1 MILNICENSNVLSAI
16 LLIKDIIDL
25 ISVIVPIILIL
36 VMSIDI
42 FKMVVGNDISDFSI
56 RIKKIIVKSIAAVC
70 VFFIP
75 TLVNLLLTM
84 LNKDNFNESFCWVN
98 ADRTTI
104 ASYKSLEDARKVVEQ
119 EQIEEERRV
128 AEEKRKAIEEL
139 REEARKKNEEEA
151 KEAEKNNAS
160 NSGSTSSPDGSVF
173 PGTKYT
179 LTESQLIALARVCKA
194 EQGSVSGAAAE
205 ASLMAN
211 LFERASKTKYG
222 EGGTGLYNYVR
233 TSGWFAHAAKH
244 MDTGSYTPE
253 ILAAVQDVLVN
264 GNRTLP
270 HNVVEH
276 DCWFCNSSKCSNGNK
291 GDICKIEVNGR
302 TLTSA
307 DDIKNRSNY
316 IKDQTVIYNM
326 YGSKYKFYVFPSE
339 RSDPFGYLVD

>member
-1 MILNICENSNVLSAI
+1 MYLNVCENSNVLSAI

-25 ISVIVPIILIL
+25 ISIFVPIILIIM
-36 VMSIDI
+36 MSIDI
-42 FKMVVGNDISDFSI
+42 FKMVVGSDINDFSNK
-56 RIKKIIVKSIAAVC
+56 IKKIIIRATAAVL

-75 TLVNLLLTM
+75 TLVNLLLSM
-84 LNKDNFNESFCWVN
+84 LNRDNYNESLCWVN
-98 ADRTTI
+98 ATSESI
-104 ASYKSLEDARKVVEQ
+104 ASYKTLEEARKLVEA
-119 EQIEEERRV
+119 EKIEEERKT

-151 KEAEKNNAS
+151 KEAEKNNQ
-160 NSGSTSSPDGSVF
+160 NGGTTSPSGSVF

-179 LTESQLIALARVCKA
+179 LTESQLIALARVAKA
-194 EQGSVSGAAAE
+194 EQGSVTGAAAE

-211 LFERASKTKYG
+211 LFERASKSKYG

-276 DCWFCNSSKCSNGNK
+276 DCWFCNSSRCSNGNK
-291 GDICKIEVNGR
+291 GDICKIVVNGK
-302 TLTSA
+302 TLTSES
-307 DDIKNRSNY
+307 DIKNRNNY

-326 YGSKYKFYVFPSE
+326 YGSVYKFYVFPSE
-339 RSDPFGYLVD
+339 RSDPFGYLVN

>member
-1 MILNICENSNVLSAI
+1 MYLNVCENSNVLSAI

-25 ISVIVPIILIL
+25 ISIIVPIILIIM
-36 VMSIDI
+36 MSIDI
-42 FKMVVGNDISDFSI
+42 FKMVVGSDINDFSNK
-56 RIKKIIVKSIAAVC
+56 IKKIIIRATAAVL

-75 TLVNLLLTM
+75 TLVNLLLSM
-84 LNKDNFNESFCWVN
+84 LNRDNYNESLCWVN
-98 ADRTTI
+98 ATSESI
-104 ASYKSLEDARKVVEQ
+104 ASYKTLEEARKVVEA
-119 EQIEEERRV
+119 EKIEEERKT

-151 KEAEKNNAS
+151 KEAEKNNQ
-160 NSGSTSSPDGSVF
+160 NGGTTSPSGSVF

-179 LTESQLIALARVCKA
+179 LTESQLIALARVAKA
-194 EQGSVSGAAAE
+194 EQGSVTGAAAE

-211 LFERASKTKYG
+211 LFERASKSKYG

-276 DCWFCNSSKCSNGNK
+276 DCWFCNSSRCSNGNK
-291 GDICKIEVNGR
+291 GDICKIVVNGK
-302 TLTSA
+302 TLTSES
-307 DDIKNRSNY
+307 DIKNRNNY

-326 YGSKYKFYVFPSE
+326 YGSVYKFYVFPSE
-339 RSDPFGYLVD
+339 RSDPFGYLVN

>member
-1 MILNICENSNVLSAI
+1 MYLNVCENSNVLSAI

-25 ISVIVPIILIL
+25 ISIFVPIILIIM
-36 VMSIDI
+36 MSIDI
-42 FKMVVGNDISDFSI
+42 FKMVVGSDINDFSNK
-56 RIKKIIVKSIAAVC
+56 IKKIIIRATAAVL

-75 TLVNLLLTM
+75 TLVNLLLSM
-84 LNKDNFNESFCWVN
+84 LNRDNYNESLCWVN
-98 ADRTTI
+98 ATSESI
-104 ASYKSLEDARKVVEQ
+104 ASYKTLEEARKVVEA
-119 EQIEEERRV
+119 EKIEEERKT

-151 KEAEKNNAS
+151 KEAEKNNQ
-160 NSGSTSSPDGSVF
+160 NGGTTSPSGSVF

-179 LTESQLIALARVCKA
+179 LTESQLIALARVAKA
-194 EQGSVSGAAAE
+194 EQGSVTGAAAE

-211 LFERASKTKYG
+211 LFERASKSKYG

-276 DCWFCNSSKCSNGNK
+276 DCWFCNSSRCSNGNK
-291 GDICKIEVNGR
+291 GDICKIVVNGK
-302 TLTSA
+302 TLTSES
-307 DDIKNRSNY
+307 DIKNRNNY

-326 YGSKYKFYVFPSE
+326 YGSVYKFYVFPSE
-339 RSDPFGYLVD
+339 RSDPFGYLVN

>member
-1 MILNICENSNVLSAI
+1 MYLNICEDSNVLSVI
-16 LLIKDIIDL
+16 LLIKDVINIISIIAPIVL
-25 ISVIVPIILIL
+25 IIMMSV
-36 VMSIDI
+36 DI
-42 FKMVVGNDISDFSI
+42 FKMVIGSDVNDFSKK
-56 RIKKIIVKSIAAVC
+56 IKKIIARATAAVLI
-70 VFFIP
+70 FFIP
-75 TLVNLLLTM
+75 TLVNLLLSM
-84 LNKDNFNESFCWVN
+84 LNRDNYNQSFCWVN
-98 ADRTTI
+98 ATSESI
-104 ASYKSLEDARKVVEQ
+104 ASYKAIEEARKLVDAERV
-119 EQIEEERRV
+119 EEERKR

-151 KEAEKNNAS
+151 KEAEKNNQN
-160 NSGSTSSPDGSVF
+160 NSGETTSPSGSVF

-222 EGGTGLYNYVR
+222 EGGAGLYNYVR
-233 TSGWFAHAAKH
+233 TSGWFANAAKH

-276 DCWFCNSSKCSNGNK
+276 DCWFCNSSRCSNGNK
-291 GDICKIEVNGR
+291 GDICKIVVNGK
-302 TLTSA
+302 TLTSES
-307 DDIKNRSNY
+307 DIKNRNNY
-316 IKDQTVIYNM
+316 IKDQTIIYNM
-326 YGSKYKFYVFPSE
+326 YGSVYKFYVFPSE
-339 RSDPFGYLVD
+339 RADPFGYLVN